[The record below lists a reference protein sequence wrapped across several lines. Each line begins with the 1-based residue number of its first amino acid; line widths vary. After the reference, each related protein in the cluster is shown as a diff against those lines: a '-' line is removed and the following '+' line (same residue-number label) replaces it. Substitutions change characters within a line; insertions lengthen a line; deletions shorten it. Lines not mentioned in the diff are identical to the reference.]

1 LKQEY
6 IILFTREKKKK
17 KTKQAYKVKQ
27 CRLVVVVRSLRR
39 KECGE
44 AQEPRKS
51 SSSRSKWR
59 RRRSSKKREER
70 VASLCAL
77 AGNRAASKQ
86 EGGPGRGAGKHL
98 RACQCSEEERSDG
111 LGFREE

>member
-17 KTKQAYKVKQ
+17 KTKQAYKVKE

-59 RRRSSKKREER
+59 RRRSSKKRGKGR
-70 VASLCAL
+70 VAVCTGRQPRCKQARGRAR
-77 AGNRAASKQ
+77 AGGRQASA
-86 EGGPGRGAGKHL
+86 RLSVL
-98 RACQCSEEERSDG
+98 RR
-111 LGFREE
+111 REKRRIRV

>member
-1 LKQEY
+1 M
-6 IILFTREKKKK
+6 EK
-17 KTKQAYKVKQ
+17 
-27 CRLVVVVRSLRR
+27 R
-39 KECGE
+39 KSRARVAAAGASGGGGE
-44 AQEPRKS
+44 AAR
-51 SSSRSKWR
+51 
-59 RRRSSKKREER
+59 REER

>member
-6 IILFTREKKKK
+6 IILFTRKKKK
-17 KTKQAYKVKQ
+17 KTKQAYKVKE

-59 RRRSSKKREER
+59 RRSSKKREER

-77 AGNRAASKQ
+77 AGNRAASSHDC
-86 EGGPGRGAGKHL
+86 GPGRRAGKHL

-111 LGFREE
+111 LGFREG

>member
-6 IILFTREKKKK
+6 IILFTRKKKKK
-17 KTKQAYKVKQ
+17 KTKQAYKVKE

-44 AQEPRKS
+44 AQESRKG

-59 RRRSSKKREER
+59 RRSSSKKREGKGR
-70 VASLCAL
+70 CVHWQASAL
-77 AGNRAASKQ
+77 
-86 EGGPGRGAGKHL
+86 
-98 RACQCSEEERSDG
+98 
-111 LGFREE
+111 